1 MTSEIKTLCDEAESL
16 LKGLRDYLD
25 ATDSFL
31 VGPAAATSAVS
42 GTRDRFKAHLA
53 SRRLPEIVTIIRRVV
68 AEATELGRD
77 MLCDGDGWRYL
88 RHDETVREG
97 DEFLDTS
104 AMSFGWKPTR
114 DAGEKAGP
122 GMFYRRRVAPG
133 VDPGEKH
140 VPEIDPGKGWRLVKP
155 GEILRE
161 GDEWLD
167 TTGKTR
173 GVLTASVGRVLPF
186 AGMTC
191 RRRVEASASVAVYI
205 ARLLEDTIAGPVV
218 DWQMARRLAR
228 DLREHLEGGGPPPD
242 LLTDEEVKF
251 LTNAREFPF
260 SLPLARRITARLLW
274 RLAPS
279 TRPVHD
285 PRDGSP

>member
-16 LKGLRDYLD
+16 LKGLASYLEGSPDDLWRAVAGGSVRGD
-25 ATDSFL
+25 AIR
-31 VGPAAATSAVS
+31 VG
-42 GTRDRFKAHLA
+42 
-53 SRRLPEIVTIIRRVV
+53 RRLREIVTIIRRE
-68 AEATELGRD
+68 AAAATELGRD

-155 GEILRE
+155 DEILRE

-173 GVLTASVGRVLPF
+173 WVPTASVGRVLPF
-186 AGMTC
+186 ASMTY
-191 RRRVEASASVAVYI
+191 RRRVEAAAPTAQRTESA
-205 ARLLEDTIAGPVV
+205 EKDE
-218 DWQMARRLAR
+218 ARRHPRHSRYGTLPQASPR
-228 DLREHLEGGGPPPD
+228 
-242 LLTDEEVKF
+242 LLTDEEVEF
-251 LTNAREFPF
+251 LTECRDFPGA
-260 SLPLARRITARLLW
+260 LPRPRRITAGLLARLGGGA
-274 RLAPS
+274 RS
-279 TRPVHD
+279 EQ
-285 PRDGSP
+285 PR